1 MNRKQKSTQGR
12 KDQINE
18 ETKTMEPKSK
28 QNNNEKERRPQTG
41 KEAKTRT

>member
-18 ETKTMEPKSK
+18 ETKLMEPKSK
-28 QNNNEKERRPQTG
+28 QTNEKERRPQTG
-41 KEAKTRT
+41 KEAKTRK